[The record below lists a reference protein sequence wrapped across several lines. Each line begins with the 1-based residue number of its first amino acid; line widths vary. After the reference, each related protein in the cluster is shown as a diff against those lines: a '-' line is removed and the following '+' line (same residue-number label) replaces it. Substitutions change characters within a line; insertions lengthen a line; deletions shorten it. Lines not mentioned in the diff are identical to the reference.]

1 MAQKQVA
8 PSCSQGE
15 GISFLHKWRKAP
27 CGYGPYTYS
36 FIQDFLKC
44 ASMCPGV
51 GDIVMVKDVILIDSS
66 LESGSGIQKKERK
79 LQDIES
85 CEREGQVTRA

>member
-1 MAQKQVA
+1 
-8 PSCSQGE
+8 
-15 GISFLHKWRKAP
+15 
-27 CGYGPYTYS
+27 
-36 FIQDFLKC
+36 
-44 ASMCPGV
+44 MCPGV